1 MIRSVELKDK
11 DVYLD
16 LVRAFYQSE
25 AVLHSIPDEY
35 IENTWNELMSSSDYV
50 KAYILESD
58 NQVAGYALL
67 SFTFSQEVGGK
78 VAWLEE
84 LFMLPEFRGQGLGK
98 EFFAFMEANVESKV
112 SRIRLE
118 VEPDN
123 NRAKRLYE
131 SLGYEDLPYVQMVKE

>member
-1 MIRSVELKDK
+1 MIRSVEPKDK

>member
-1 MIRSVELKDK
+1 MIRKVEEKDWQ
-11 DVYLD
+11 VYLE
-16 LVRAFYQSE
+16 LARAFYHSE
-25 AVLHSIPDEY
+25 AVLHPIPDEY
-35 IENTWNELMSSSDYV
+35 IENTWKELMASDRYV
-50 KAYILESD
+50 KAFLLERD
-58 NQVAGYALL
+58 EKVAGYALL

-98 EFFAFMEANVESKV
+98 EFFAFMEENVESKV

-123 NRAKRLYE
+123 DRAKRLYE

>member
-1 MIRSVELKDK
+1 MIRSVEPKDK

-50 KAYILESD
+50 KAYILERD

-112 SRIRLE
+112 SRVRLE

-123 NRAKRLYE
+123 DRAKRLYE

>member
-1 MIRSVELKDK
+1 MIRSVEPKDK
-11 DVYLD
+11 DVYLN
-16 LVRAFYQSE
+16 LVRDFYQSE

-35 IENTWNELMSSSDYV
+35 IENTWEELMSSSNYV

-78 VAWLEE
+78 VAWIEE

>member
-1 MIRSVELKDK
+1 MIRSVEPKDK
-11 DVYLD
+11 GVYLE

-50 KAYILESD
+50 KAYILERD

-123 NRAKRLYE
+123 ERAKRLYE

>member
-1 MIRSVELKDK
+1 MIRSVEPKDK

-123 NRAKRLYE
+123 ERAKRLYE